1 MSISF
6 TGLIIVWYV
15 YFWLLECFMAC
26 DVGRRLSLGVAYV
39 VWAEGLVLVS
49 AGGGCGVYV
58 LAVL

>member
-1 MSISF
+1 M
-6 TGLIIVWYV
+6 G
-15 YFWLLECFMAC
+15 C

-49 AGGGCGVYV
+49 AGGGCGAYV